1 MCFLSFNFCSK
12 LFTILYLLDFYIEIV
27 IKQLVNGEGMIKH
40 KRIQNEILHKVNIPS
55 TTHSRRQPLTLIC
68 PILTNIDCLFFI
80 FSEIYN
86 ACTSNPFVFSQKH
99 SIHRDICPFFPDEW
113 PVVKYKYKYGRLF
126 FIIYVNQ
133 LPISF
138 QSFHIFSTY
147 APNY

>member
-55 TTHSRRQPLTLIC
+55 ITHSQRQPLTLIC
-68 PILTNIDCLFFI
+68 PILTNIDLLVFYFLRNIQC
-80 FSEIYN
+80 
-86 ACTSNPFVFSQKH
+86 CTSNLLVFSQKH

-113 PVVKYKYKYGRLF
+113 PVVKYKYWRLF
-126 FIIYVNQ
+126 FIIYVNR
-133 LPISF
+133 LPLSF
-138 QSFHIFSTY
+138 Q
-147 APNY
+147 